1 MTLQAPVAWQPS
13 LSLPP
18 AGELTTALCTFITN
32 GQEIDP
38 MDQETLAHYM
48 PHMADRPAGQTLADI
63 ILAKLEAGAEADA
76 AEDEGTGAKGKG
88 KGVRFEQ
95 VGDGRDPAAGLPA
108 KVVEAYTK
116 IGELLSRYKS
126 GPLPKPFKLLPS
138 LPQWARLLAL
148 TSPADWSPH
157 ATFAATKIFV
167 SNLKPRQAT
176 IFLRGILLERVR
188 DDMRENGGKLNYQ
201 LYEALKKS
209 LYKPAAFFKGILF
222 PLCDVR
228 PLPVCP
234 ASLNTLAPKLISP
247 FTPCFSAVGLH
258 AQGGCDSFLRPLQV
272 VGPDGPL
279 WRGHRSPGRHGL
291 HRPPLAL
298 YPRPSRQ
305 EVRAAVQGRRRPRLP
320 LHSVRPS
327 PSRCPLS
334 VDRSRADVDT
344 CPPSRLAN
352 DKKSGL
358 KGEGHKLPVL
368 WHQSLLVFA
377 QRYASDLTP
386 DQKDA
391 LLDVIRLR
399 PHPQISPEIR
409 RELVGGVV
417 RGEPRP
423 EEMEIDNA

>member
-1 MTLQAPVAWQPS
+1 VTLQAPVAWQPS

-234 ASLNTLAPKLISP
+234 ASLNTLAPKLTSP
-247 FTPCFSAVGLH
+247 LH
-258 AQGGCDSFLRPLQV
+258 TVPL
-272 VGPDGPL
+272 G
-279 WRGHRSPGRHGL
+279 S
-291 HRPPLAL
+291 
-298 YPRPSRQ
+298 
-305 EVRAAVQGRRRPRLP
+305 RAARSRRLRFFPP
-320 LHSVRPS
+320 SS
-327 PSRCPLS
+327 PSR
-334 VDRSRADVDT
+334 RSRWSTLAR
-344 CPPSRLAN
+344 PSLTWQAWTTPAPTRSLSA
-352 DKKSGL
+352 SFSTRSTRCRTRSSTPSSSTSFGPAVPVS
-358 KGEGHKLPVL
+358 LPSVCRSF
-368 WHQSLLVFA
+368 QS
-377 QRYASDLTP
+377 
-386 DQKDA
+386 
-391 LLDVIRLR
+391 
-399 PHPQISPEIR
+399 
-409 RELVGGVV
+409 
-417 RGEPRP
+417 
-423 EEMEIDNA
+423 